1 MMMAILALA
10 GCDAGNSRAPARE
23 KAQDAASTT

>member
-1 MMMAILALA
+1 MAILALA

-23 KAQDAASTT
+23 